1 MFNYVVPVS
10 IVLGVVL
17 FIVLILFGLY
27 VYRQR

>member
-17 FIVLILFGLY
+17 FIELILFGLY